1 MLNKPVGGDEP
12 PNGGEEDQDELV
24 MLNPD
29 E

>member
-1 MLNKPVGGDEP
+1 VGGEP
-12 PNGGEEDQDELV
+12 PNSSGEEDQDEFV